1 MEPSVSYEDLVNV
14 VSICFGLTKIYKLY
28 YKTAYSFWE
37 VFDENELINIEGLLI
52 TEQEKIIL
60 FICIFSESIM
70 KNHNMKVTEYL

>member
-14 VSICFGLTKIYKLY
+14 VSISFGLTKIYKLY
-28 YKTAYSFWE
+28 YKTVYSFWK

-70 KNHNMKVTEYL
+70 KNHNMKVTE